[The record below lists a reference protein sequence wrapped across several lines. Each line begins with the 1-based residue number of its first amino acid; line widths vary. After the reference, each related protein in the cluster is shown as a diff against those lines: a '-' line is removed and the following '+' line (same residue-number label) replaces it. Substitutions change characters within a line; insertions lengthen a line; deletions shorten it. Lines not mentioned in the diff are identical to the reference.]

1 MNIEQAMKQMLD
13 LKDGEFRKV
22 YTSQDGTAITVLHTG
37 KHSAR
42 DFAVGLEIPK
52 QKHFKPTHIRLIV
65 DVFLKRTSNPKSA
78 EQLLGLLERLFN
90 GEDVT
95 VLATEALKLEFP
107 MKFDSAETNLYYSQ
121 LLFVEQ
127 DINYGPT
134 SKKPSKMKLPRNFL
148 MSFIRFAMSGDQE
161 IDKVV
166 FLAVR
171 NLPPPKKYHL
181 PIAIDGGSLV

>member
-1 MNIEQAMKQMLD
+1 MNIEQAAEQMLA

-22 YTSQDGTAITVLHTG
+22 YTSQDGTVVTALHTG

-42 DFAVGLEIPK
+42 DFAVGLEIPGK
-52 QKHFKPTHIRLIV
+52 EKFKPTHIRLIV
-65 DVFLKRTSNPKSA
+65 DVFLKGCSYPKGA
-78 EQLLGLLERLFN
+78 EKLLGLFERLFN
-90 GEDVT
+90 GEDTTALV
-95 VLATEALKLEFP
+95 AEAKPLEFP
-107 MKFDSAETNLYYSQ
+107 MKFDSAETNLYYLQ

-148 MSFIRFAMSGDQE
+148 MSFVRFAMSGDQE

-171 NLPPPKKYHL
+171 NLPPPKKYHI
-181 PIAIDGGSLV
+181 PKEIDGGYLI